1 MGETMNTFKKL
12 WKRFWEY
19 VWECYKGSFLS
30 SITYVLASL
39 ILMMLTMKEDAVYST
54 QVTWCVVVIVC
65 ALAYNGLV
73 LWNYGSMNFEM
84 LVSGNMKR
92 HSLDAYGQEFKIS
105 FHKEAKEYR
114 AWKGFAVG
122 VLTAVLTVI
131 GAIIFGI
138 NQQIIDSL
146 YTGVEQ
152 SHSTGFGI
160 LVIACFLLSGW
171 SLLPVYFMNVNG
183 WGVSYYFSAL
193 FGIIPILAT
202 GVIYIAGAYAK
213 RNKTIREQERRDRE
227 SAAQEQKIKKI
238 NYGGLPGTKPKKR
251 K

>member
-1 MGETMNTFKKL
+1 MSTVKMKL
-12 WKRFWEY
+12 RKFGRL
-19 VWECYKGSFLS
+19 VWESVKGGIPALLMYFCAGS
-30 SITYVLASL
+30 V
-39 ILMMLTMKEDAVYST
+39 LMMITMKEEKFVWDNSKLIWT
-54 QVTWCVVVIVC
+54 IVC
-65 ALAYNGLV
+65 IAVAVAYNGLIAYAHGG
-73 LWNYGSMNFEM
+73 NAYQM

-114 AWKGFAVG
+114 AWKGFAMG
-122 VLTAVLTVI
+122 VLTAVFTVI
-131 GAIIFGI
+131 GAIIFGK